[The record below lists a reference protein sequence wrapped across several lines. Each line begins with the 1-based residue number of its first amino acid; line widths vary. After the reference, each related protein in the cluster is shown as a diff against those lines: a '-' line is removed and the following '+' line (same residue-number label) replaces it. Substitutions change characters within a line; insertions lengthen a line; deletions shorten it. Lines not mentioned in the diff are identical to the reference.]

1 MDDNNINVGSFETN
15 IDCGNRKIKIK
26 KITSND
32 PTKCSIVKVG
42 NKLTEMCDGKK
53 SCKVINNIL
62 ECPGFDIGIN
72 YGCIDDIGRDLSD
85 GANINITQNSAIGTN
100 ISVTGTNTIKTSI
113 NESYTNSLIND
124 TIKNSISTRINS
136 MNYNQVSE
144 NIKKRYERL
153 SSNQIKDKKQIAK
166 PMAQPITQ
174 SMGQPMAQSIVQPID
189 LSNTE
194 QKQESKEQK
203 QETKEEVVI
212 IQNQEELAST
222 INMSEHEA
230 ININESS
237 IGTVLPIKKQNLIM
251 DFWDKYKFWIIV
263 CFIMLLLIFIGVVAY
278 MYREKKPANA
288 IETINVN
295 AETVSSTKMSM
306 NSDMKK
312 TFFPKNKSITTTSSD
327 LPFKSTI
334 SKLFTPKSPSSSSFE
349 LSALSKSLPSPVQLK
364 PSVSIIPTTV
374 PVTQPIVSNIQP
386 IVPNVQPI
394 VPNVQPIV
402 PNVQPTVPVM
412 QSTMPITG
420 SKFINP
426 QRPVLMN
433 Q

>member
-1 MDDNNINVGSFETN
+1 MNDNNINVGSFETN

-26 KITSND
+26 KIMSND

-53 SCKVINNIL
+53 SCKVVNNIL

-72 YGCIDDIGRDLSD
+72 YGCIDDIGKDLSD
-85 GANINITQNSAIGTN
+85 SANINITQNSAIGTN

-153 SSNQIKDKKQIAK
+153 SSNQIKDKQQPVIQPAIQ
-166 PMAQPITQ
+166 PSTQPI
-174 SMGQPMAQSIVQPID
+174 MNLP
-189 LSNTE
+189 NTE
-194 QKQESKEQK
+194 QKQEIKQEIKEEIKEEKK
-203 QETKEEVVI
+203 QETKEEVI
-212 IQNQEELAST
+212 IIKNQEELAST
-222 INMSEHEA
+222 INMSEHET
-230 ININESS
+230 ININKSP
-237 IGTVLPIKKQNLIM
+237 IGSELPIKKQNLIM

-295 AETVSSTKMSM
+295 AETASSTKMSM

-334 SKLFTPKSPSSSSFE
+334 SKLSSPFKLFTPATPKSPSSSSFE

-364 PSVSIIPTTV
+364 PTVSSIVPSIQPTIPS
-374 PVTQPIVSNIQP
+374 TQP
-386 IVPNVQPI
+386 
-394 VPNVQPIV
+394 
-402 PNVQPTVPVM
+402 
-412 QSTMPITG
+412 TMPITG
-420 SKFINP
+420 PKFINP
-426 QRPVLMN
+426 QKPVLMN